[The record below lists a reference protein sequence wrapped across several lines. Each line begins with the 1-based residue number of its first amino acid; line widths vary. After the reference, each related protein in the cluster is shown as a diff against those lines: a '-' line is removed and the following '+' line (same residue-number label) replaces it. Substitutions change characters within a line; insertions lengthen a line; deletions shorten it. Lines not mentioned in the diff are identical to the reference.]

1 MHAHLSFLFY
11 VVTHLCAKPSLSVI
25 LVDEVENTFGI
36 HGGHRN
42 RDDKPTRAGVGGD
55 TKVDEGALDI
65 VPPNLVHLF
74 SPYRLQNCD
83 ERFCPYDQAQTVA
96 IASMQRAASQATR
109 ASVTLAA
116 TAFAD
121 EADVVTPDGFLRLD
135 PLLRSTRSEFP
146 DFVSDKRLPF
156 IADIFEALK
165 RHRNFA
171 TFDYVVYSNSDIIVH
186 ESFYDIVALAID
198 HGHDAFTINRQTV
211 SAVGEDGSLFSALDL
226 DRIFALEGEEH
237 PGSDCFVIKREIFEQ
252 IKLGDLYLGFPP
264 FANFVLFQIEA
275 GAENY
280 RVFESNELKATYHL
294 GDDQSWREDDE
305 GSLELYHHQY
315 HHAIE
320 DLLPIWSS
328 FCLFDWRSESGN
340 SAACTHVI
348 KKFRKFA
355 KTNVDGGIDAIEK
368 MYNERSV
375 STADDQKPAT
385 SANHES
391 SDIAAPPK
399 ALSGSNKK
407 VAFQFLLGV
416 EGTGH
421 HLHRT
426 MYLSSPVGEWLTS
439 RGVDEDIVNLSLAL
453 WDRSDPSAG
462 IWSAP
467 CSNADKGDNGE
478 WWKEEEGVPEGDVLF
493 TSLVDRLRTAE
504 KHIDELLESDPSSF
518 SLSDQPFVVAVN
530 GGVAGNAKGERRVS
544 PYMSYPMLGGPW

>member
-1 MHAHLSFLFY
+1 MEF
-11 VVTHLCAKPSLSVI
+11 SLSTI
-25 LVDEVENTFGI
+25 SVDEVENTFGI

-42 RDDKPTRAGVGGD
+42 RDDKPTRADVGGGV
-55 TKVDEGALDI
+55 KADEDALDI

-74 SPYRLQNCD
+74 SPYSIQNCD
-83 ERFCPYDQAQTVA
+83 ERYCPYDQAQAVA
-96 IASMQRAASQATR
+96 IASMQRAASQAAR

-121 EADVVTPDGFLRLD
+121 EADVVTPDSFLRLD

-146 DFVSDKRLPF
+146 NFVSDKRLPF
-156 IADIFEALK
+156 IADIFEILK
-165 RHRNFA
+165 RHRDFA
-171 TFDYVVYSNSDIIVH
+171 TFDYVIYTNSDIIVH
-186 ESFYDIVALAID
+186 ERFYDIVALAID

-237 PGSDCFVIKREIFEQ
+237 PGSDCFVIRREIFEQ

-264 FANFVLFQIEA
+264 FANFILFQIEA
-275 GAENY
+275 LAENY

-294 GDDQSWREDDE
+294 GDDQSWRDDDE
-305 GSLELYHHQY
+305 GNLELYRHQY
-315 HHAIE
+315 QHAIE

-328 FCLFDWRSESGN
+328 FCFFDWRSESGN
-340 SAACTHVI
+340 SIACTQII
-348 KKFRKFA
+348 KKIRKFA
-355 KTNVDGGIDAIEK
+355 KINVDGGIEAIEK
-368 MYNERSV
+368 MYNERSI
-375 STADDQKPAT
+375 STADKTDQNSAT
-385 SANHES
+385 LQNYEL
-391 SDIAAPPK
+391 SDIAAPPE
-399 ALSGSNKK
+399 ALSTSKK
-407 VAFQFLLGV
+407 VTFQFLLGV

-467 CSNADKGDNGE
+467 CSNADKGEGE
-478 WWKEEEGVPEGDVLF
+478 WWKAEEGVPEGDVLF
-493 TSLVDRLRTAE
+493 NSLVDRLRTVE
-504 KHIDELLESDPSSF
+504 NHIEGLLESDPTSF
-518 SLSDQPFVVAVN
+518 SYSEQPLVVAVN